1 VIQGFFCWLNEGQP
15 WTICNNSTSH
25 QHMIGSGASSVNLSR
40 WQLAASSALS
50 PFALV
55 VVAPLLPELRR
66 MFDAAEADVQ
76 FVLSAYLI
84 GLCLAQLVLGA
95 LSDRYGRRIIVLVSL
110 AVYSVM
116 SVACALA
123 PTLEWLIVARFFQ
136 ACGAAGTAT
145 ICRATVHDV
154 HHGDQAA
161 YYMSYIA
168 AAHSIAH
175 TLAPMVGG
183 YAGDAIGFA
192 GVFFGLALVGAA
204 MTAWAW
210 LKLPETKPRTAGAA
224 PMPLL
229 HLFAVN
235 VDLMKV
241 PNFVCYAMIYAF
253 TGAPFFA
260 FLAAAPAYFADH
272 FNIEGGA
279 FGFYWSFMSLAFL
292 LGALGSA
299 RLVRRLG
306 RSRLLTIM
314 IASCGVI
321 GAGWPVYIAAVGATP
336 FTLIAPLVALSLV
349 LGFITPLTL
358 SGAISAHPS
367 MAGAA
372 SGLCGALTMAVSAV
386 LAIVAGHFY
395 DGTGLGLTWPMSA
408 SMIAMVMF
416 YVALRVVESRH
427 HRSI

>member
-1 VIQGFFCWLNEGQP
+1 
-15 WTICNNSTSH
+15 
-25 QHMIGSGASSVNLSR
+25 
-40 WQLAASSALS
+40 
-50 PFALV
+50 
-55 VVAPLLPELRR
+55 
-66 MFDAAEADVQ
+66 MFDAAETDVQ

-95 LSDRYGRRIIVLVSL
+95 MSDRYGRRIIVLVSL
-110 AVYSVM
+110 VVYAVM
-116 SVACALA
+116 SLACAFA

-136 ACGAAGTAT
+136 ACGAAGTAA

-183 YAGDAIGFA
+183 YAGDIIGFA
-192 GVFFGLALVGAA
+192 GVFFGLALVGIA

-210 LKLPETKPRTAGAA
+210 RKMPETKPPAAQTAPA
-224 PMPLL
+224 PLWHLL
-229 HLFAVN
+229 AVN
-235 VDLMKV
+235 IELMKV
-241 PNFVCYAMIYAF
+241 PTFVCYAMIYAF

-279 FGFYWSFMSLAFL
+279 FGFYWSFMSVAFL

-299 RLVRRLG
+299 QLVRRLG
-306 RSRLLTIM
+306 RSRLLATM
-314 IASCGVI
+314 IAACGVI
-321 GAGWPVYIAAVGATP
+321 GAAWPIFIAAVGATP
-336 FTLIAPLVALSLV
+336 FTLIAPLVVLSLA

-372 SGLCGALTMAVSAV
+372 SGLCGALTMAASAA
-386 LAIVAGHFY
+386 LAIVAGHYY
-395 DGTGLGLTWPMSA
+395 DGTGVGLTWPMSA
-408 SMIAMVMF
+408 SMIAMAAF
-416 YVALRVVESRH
+416 YLALRVVESRPT
-427 HRSI
+427 R